1 MGTEY
6 FLRHPWIGVLS
17 NAPVLLGAGLLLLLW
32 SARFRAALEQRPAA
46 LLVPLFLATR
56 VVFLALV
63 VGLLGHVSLD
73 LTTYFEAQGQAVLEG
88 KLPYRD
94 FGSSYAPFFP
104 FLMAPALL
112 TPWPVVAIFLVFI
125 ACDALTLVLLARPA
139 GTGEA
144 PGDRGAALRAA
155 WLYAAAP
162 VTWYFLVR
170 YGQDEA
176 LSALVLV
183 AAFALAERRR
193 ETAAALL
200 LGLGFCA
207 TKFTFGI
214 FMVPF
219 WLAARRR
226 GAFLLAAALPI
237 VVVFGA
243 ALLAGL
249 PVWRP
254 LFGETVELGF
264 GPSVWRL
271 PVLFTPLVLG
281 RWAGVVLAL
290 ALLALWAW
298 MATRAPRPNASH
310 LPALLILTGG
320 VFLLLSP
327 KVLPMYVTPFW
338 PFVALWLARNG
349 TRRDI
354 GLAALLN
361 VLLGTWWYFDAGG
374 IQGMFGPLVVA
385 VAVLV
390 TAAIPVVLGVL
401 LLRVAR
407 PARSAPA

>member
-6 FLRHPWIGVLS
+6 FRLHPWIGLLS
-17 NAPVLLGAGLLLLLW
+17 NAPVLLGAGLMLLLLC
-32 SARFRAALEQRPAA
+32 ARFRAVLDRRPAA
-46 LLVPLFLATR
+46 LLIPLFLATR
-56 VVFLALV
+56 VVFLGLV

-94 FGSSYAPFFP
+94 FGSSYAPLFP
-104 FLMAPALL
+104 FLIAPALL
-112 TPWPVVAIFLVFI
+112 TPWPVVAIFLFFVV
-125 ACDALTLVLLARPA
+125 CDALTLLLLARHSGPD
-139 GTGEA
+139 TPHE
-144 PGDRGAALRAA
+144 RGVALRAA

-176 LSALVLV
+176 LSALILV
-183 AAFALAERRR
+183 AAFTLAARRR

-219 WLAARRR
+219 WLASRRR
-226 GAFLLAAALPI
+226 GTFLAAAALPV

-243 ALLAGL
+243 ALVAGL

-254 LFGETVELGF
+254 LLGETVELGF

-290 ALLALWAW
+290 ALLGLWGW
-298 MATRAPRPNASH
+298 MSTRTPRPDTSH
-310 LPALLILTGG
+310 VPALLILTGG

-361 VLLGTWWYFDAGG
+361 LLLGTWWYFDAGG
-374 IQGMFGPLVVA
+374 IHGMFGPLVVA

-390 TAAIPVVLGVL
+390 TAAIPVLLGVL

-407 PARSAPA
+407 PHPPA